1 MLSLLTA
8 AAAGYWLCQHAAITR
23 TDEGLTMTVD
33 DRGIIADLQWLW
45 ANIAAICGWVVSAGR
60 CTRDYINETLNPWL
74 FHTFSLEVP
83 FVPAI
88 ALPGE
93 VRAALTAMAG
103 ELAEAE

>member
-1 MLSLLTA
+1 MLSILTA

-23 TDEGLTMTVD
+23 TDEGLTLTVD

-45 ANIAAICGWVVSAGR
+45 ANIAAVMSWVVCAGR
-60 CTRDYINETLNPWL
+60 QSRNYINGTLNPWV
-74 FHTFSLEVP
+74 FHTFGFDVP